1 MKHIEKK
8 CDKLES
14 LLLGGD
20 MISIVLLNY
29 NSSIYTIK
37 CIESLLQSDYQD
49 FEIIVVDNSSL
60 SADVELLAAGLN
72 KINCSHIRLIKNKI
86 NHGFAMGNVIGA
98 NNAVG
103 DYILFLNN
111 DTTVEKNALKELVS
125 YMEKNNQVS
134 LSIPSIYEVDG
145 RRTASFAYL
154 PGIINSI
161 FGDKVY
167 CAFKGRRFPDR
178 KKEYCEPIYV
188 EMGSGAAMCF
198 RKSDY
203 FKVGGFDSN
212 YFLYCEEEDICL
224 RLQRENMKV
233 SYVPSSKIVHLGG
246 GSTTRNINIEKE
258 FYISLFYFLSK
269 NYSWLSASIIKFK
282 FILKELIRCV
292 RLRGRWRVLFFMICS
307 AKLGNSMRHHQR
319 NVC

>member
-1 MKHIEKK
+1 MKQIKKK
-8 CDKLES
+8 CNKLES

-72 KINCSHIRLIKNKI
+72 KINCNHIRLIKNKI

-125 YMEKNNQVS
+125 YMEK
-134 LSIPSIYEVDG
+134 
-145 RRTASFAYL
+145 
-154 PGIINSI
+154 
-161 FGDKVY
+161 
-167 CAFKGRRFPDR
+167 
-178 KKEYCEPIYV
+178 
-188 EMGSGAAMCF
+188 
-198 RKSDY
+198 
-203 FKVGGFDSN
+203 
-212 YFLYCEEEDICL
+212 
-224 RLQRENMKV
+224 
-233 SYVPSSKIVHLGG
+233 
-246 GSTTRNINIEKE
+246 
-258 FYISLFYFLSK
+258 
-269 NYSWLSASIIKFK
+269 IIK
-282 FILKELIRCV
+282 C
-292 RLRGRWRVLFFMICS
+292 LFRFLLFM
-307 AKLGNSMRHHQR
+307 KLMVDERHHLLIYQE
-319 NVC
+319 